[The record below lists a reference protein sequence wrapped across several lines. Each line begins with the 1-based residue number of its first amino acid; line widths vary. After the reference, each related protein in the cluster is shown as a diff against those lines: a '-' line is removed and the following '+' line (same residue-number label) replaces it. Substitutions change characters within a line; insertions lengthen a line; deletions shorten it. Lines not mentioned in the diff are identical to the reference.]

1 MREEVGVERFGIA
14 HPGRAAAREVRQ
26 RMVSG
31 AFEFGAALAEHPVL
45 DLAHEFRAFFHDGLV
60 SGAVDVVGLEAQL
73 FEGVHHLIGGQI
85 AGLAA
90 EFFRDRHANSR
101 GGVSYHNVALVGEH
115 LVDGVDK
122 AHLFDGVE
130 RAADQALAAGDATL
144 IVNLVLGAE
153 MALNGIDRADL
164 AAGVASFAQVFI
176 DFDDAAQLA
185 LANVADKIGA
195 VQAEG
200 VSRRIERLDSD
211 GFCTHL

>member
-1 MREEVGVERFGIA
+1 M
-14 HPGRAAAREVRQ
+14 
-26 RMVSG
+26 
-31 AFEFGAALAEHPVL
+31 
-45 DLAHEFRAFFHDGLV
+45 
-60 SGAVDVVGLEAQL
+60 
-73 FEGVHHLIGGQI
+73 
-85 AGLAA
+85 
-90 EFFRDRHANSR
+90 
-101 GGVSYHNVALVGEH
+101 SYHNVALVGEH